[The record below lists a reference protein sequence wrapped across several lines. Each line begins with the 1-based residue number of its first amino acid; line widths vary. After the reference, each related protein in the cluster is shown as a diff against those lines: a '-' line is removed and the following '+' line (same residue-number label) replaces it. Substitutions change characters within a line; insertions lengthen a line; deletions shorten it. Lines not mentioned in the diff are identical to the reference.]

1 MSDSLRK
8 AQGCYDNNE
17 ISEAMDLLASIKS
30 SKKNIQGTDF
40 LRAKCFLKMGK
51 GHEAT
56 ARESLKEELRLHPS
70 NTEALSLYESLFPEV
85 NLSAY
90 SHSPE
95 FQEIASELSF
105 HSMMPMRHLFNLF
118 ERAKQVLLENVAG
131 SFVECGVAA
140 GGSSALLGAL
150 IRKYDDSGR
159 HCYSF
164 DTFTGMP
171 APSDEDRVNGKD
183 AQSSCWGKGTCA
195 APLESLREA
204 CRKVEAES
212 YVSPIQGLFQKTLP
226 ESRDKIGKI
235 AFLHIDCDWYESTV
249 CVLEQLFPLLSPG
262 AKVIIDDYDYWDGVQ
277 KAYSEYCTSCGL
289 DYPIVK
295 LTPTTALVEVT

>member
-1 MSDSLRK
+1 MSDSLRR
-8 AQGCYDNNE
+8 AQECYDNNE
-17 ISEAMDLLASIKS
+17 ISEAMDVLASIKS
-30 SKKNIQGTDF
+30 SNTNVQGTDF

-51 GHEAT
+51 EHETT

-70 NTEALSLYESLFPEV
+70 NTEALSLYESLFPKAD
-85 NLSAY
+85 LSAY
-90 SHSPE
+90 SHCPE
-95 FQEIASELSF
+95 FQKIASKLSF
-105 HSMMPMRHLFNLF
+105 HSMMPMRHLLNLF
-118 ERAKQVLLENVAG
+118 ERAKDVLQKNVPG
-131 SFVECGVAA
+131 NFVECGVAA

-150 IRKYDDSGR
+150 LRKYDRMKR

-164 DTFTGMP
+164 DTFCGMP
-171 APSDEDRVNGKD
+171 TPSDKDQVNGKD
-183 AQSSCWGKGTCA
+183 AQSTFWGKGTCA
-195 APLESLREA
+195 APLESLLEA
-204 CRKVEAES
+204 CSKVGAES

>member
-1 MSDSLRK
+1 MHDSLRR
-8 AQGCYDNNE
+8 AQECYDHNE

-30 SKKNIQGTDF
+30 SNTNVQGTDF

-51 GHEAT
+51 GNEAT
-56 ARESLKEELRLHPS
+56 ARESLKEELRLHPANS
-70 NTEALSLYESLFPEV
+70 EALSLYENLFSEV

-105 HSMMPMRHLFNLF
+105 HTMMPMRHLFNLF
-118 ERAKQVLLENVAG
+118 ERAKQVLLENVSG
-131 SFVECGVAA
+131 NFVECGVAA

-150 IRKYDDSGR
+150 IGKYDSKNR

-164 DTFTGMP
+164 DTFSGMP
-171 APSDEDRVNGKD
+171 APSDKDRVNGKD
-183 AQSSCWGKGTCA
+183 AKSSCWGKGTCA
-195 APLESLREA
+195 APLESLLEA

-212 YVSPIQGLFQKTLP
+212 YVSPIQGLFQDTLA
-226 ESRDKIGKI
+226 SARDKIGEI
-235 AFLHIDCDWYESTV
+235 AFLHIDCDWYESRV

-277 KAYSEYCTSCGL
+277 KAYSEYCTSYGL
-289 DYPIVK
+289 NFPLLK
-295 LTPTTALVEVT
+295 LTPTTALIEIP